1 MEAFKNYVLQNWIL
15 ILVLVAFII
24 ILATTAFLDKK
35 STRRLYILIA
45 SVFALS
51 ICVFTEFYLE
61 EDAKY
66 KMVRTVLMSIRYS
79 ATPFIIA
86 QIIYSLV
93 ERIKKYVAE
102 TKYTCSIGYSYCEG
116 KFEQSDDLLKASD
129 EQMYLDK
136 AEFYKNQK

>member
-24 ILATTAFLDKK
+24 ILATAAFLDKK